1 MSEHVRMWIDGSWV
15 DAQDGSTF
23 EATSPS
29 TGEVIGTVP
38 EGTRADAR
46 RAIDAANRAAPG
58 WAALSAFD
66 RAAAMR
72 RVAAAIDARRDD
84 LAHTLALDQG
94 KPKRAEAYDEV
105 QELIAYFEM
114 AAADATRMDGVIPPS
129 VDADKR
135 VLLQRIPRGVVSV
148 ISPWNWPYTMPGEIL
163 APAIAYGNTV
173 VWAPAPTTS
182 VCAVRFAGC
191 LEAADLPPG
200 VVNLVTGP
208 GPVVG
213 DEIAAHPGT
222 QTVGFIGSIATGR
235 SVAARAAGKELL
247 LEMGGNGPLV
257 IMEDADLD
265 RAVQATLVASFLNA
279 GQSCTAGERF
289 LVHEDVKDAYLSK
302 LSASIAEGVTL
313 GDPFDEATTMGPV
326 NNEPTAAKTERHVAE
341 ALERGAS
348 VVVGGK
354 RAPQHGSDLFFEATV
369 LDGVTGDMEIAREET
384 FGPVVP
390 VSSIRSEDEAIEAVN
405 GSPYG
410 LLSAIFT
417 RDLRRG
423 LRFAEAVRTG
433 WVNINDGTNYWES
446 HLPFGGHAGS
456 LSGVGRV
463 GGRFSMERLT
473 ELKTI
478 VIDLS

>member
-173 VWAPAPTTS
+173 VWAPAPT
-182 VCAVRFAGC
+182 
-191 LEAADLPPG
+191 
-200 VVNLVTGP
+200 
-208 GPVVG
+208 
-213 DEIAAHPGT
+213 
-222 QTVGFIGSIATGR
+222 
-235 SVAARAAGKELL
+235 
-247 LEMGGNGPLV
+247 
-257 IMEDADLD
+257 
-265 RAVQATLVASFLNA
+265 
-279 GQSCTAGERF
+279 
-289 LVHEDVKDAYLSK
+289 
-302 LSASIAEGVTL
+302 
-313 GDPFDEATTMGPV
+313 
-326 NNEPTAAKTERHVAE
+326 
-341 ALERGAS
+341 
-348 VVVGGK
+348 
-354 RAPQHGSDLFFEATV
+354 
-369 LDGVTGDMEIAREET
+369 
-384 FGPVVP
+384 
-390 VSSIRSEDEAIEAVN
+390 
-405 GSPYG
+405 
-410 LLSAIFT
+410 
-417 RDLRRG
+417 
-423 LRFAEAVRTG
+423 
-433 WVNINDGTNYWES
+433 
-446 HLPFGGHAGS
+446 
-456 LSGVGRV
+456 
-463 GGRFSMERLT
+463 
-473 ELKTI
+473 
-478 VIDLS
+478 